1 MINKLENDPLVTGIL
16 KPLIKID
23 PKVAAFNRLM
33 DFLKTGSWSPS
44 VNYIMGE
51 SRNYSLYVNDQRA
64 IPFVGDGFKHVQRV
78 ALWAMRNRADKIK
91 VVALGGS
98 LAESGLYVHGDVSCN
113 AAISRL
119 AAPYLNNNCLLD
131 GDGHFGS
138 RLAPLDGIGAPRYV
152 SVKRSKLAEELLYN
166 DLAIVPLEDNYDGSN
181 KQPKHFLPLI
191 PIVLLNGISGMG
203 VGYSTDILPHKLS
216 DLIDA
221 TVCALK
227 GKPIKTLVPHW
238 EKYDLK
244 IDSLGEGKY
253 ELWGKV
259 EKLDTSRALITE
271 IPPGLEVDDFRKRL
285 IEMEDNDEI
294 LNFVD
299 RSTKN
304 INIEVK
310 FKRGHIGSWDETK
323 LLKFFKLHE
332 KVTERL
338 VVRSWNNLSIT
349 RIETPEEL
357 VKQFVEWRLGWYSNR
372 YQHLLEKTNDELV
385 YWLLIRAMIT
395 SGFMKKL
402 GKFENKAGV
411 ESEVRSVADKAK
423 LAATDIHID
432 RAISLPTYR
441 WTLEFEA
448 EVNAKIVELQND
460 IVEYE
465 DILAKPE
472 RRKAI
477 YLAEVESLKKI
488 KTK

>member
-1 MINKLENDPLVTGIL
+1 MTERLRNDPLITGIL
-16 KPLIKID
+16 KPKIKVD
-23 PKVAAFNRLM
+23 PKVEAFERLKE
-33 DFLKTGSWSPS
+33 FLKTSWTPS
-44 VNYIMGE
+44 VDYIMGE

-78 ALWAMRNRADKIK
+78 ALWAMRNRAEKIK

-152 SVKRSKLAEELLYN
+152 SVKRSKLAEELLYT
-166 DLAIVPLEDNYDGSN
+166 DLACVPLEDNYDGSN

-203 VGYSTDILPHKLS
+203 VGYSTDILPHKLT
-216 DLIDA
+216 DIIDA
-221 TVCALK
+221 TICALK
-227 GKPIKTLVPHW
+227 GKPIKELLPHW
-238 EKYDLK
+238 EKYNLT

-253 ELWGKV
+253 ELWGQV
-259 EKLDTSRALITE
+259 EKLDTSRARITE
-271 IPPGLEVDDFRKRL
+271 IPPGLEVEELRKRL
-285 IEMEDNDEI
+285 IEMEDTDEI
-294 LNFVD
+294 VSFTD

-310 FKRGHIGSWDETK
+310 FKRGTIADWDEKK
-323 LLKFFKLHE
+323 LLRFFKLNE
-332 KVTERL
+332 KLTERL

-357 VKQFVEWRLGWYSNR
+357 VRQFVEWRLGWYVNR
-372 YQHLLEKTNDELV
+372 YEHLLAKTNDELT
-385 YWLLIRAMIT
+385 YWLLVQAMIS
-395 SGFMKKL
+395 SGFMRKL
-402 GKFENKAGV
+402 GKFPNKAAV
-411 ESEVRSVADKAK
+411 ETEVRAVADKSK
-423 LAATDIHID
+423 IDSTDYHID

-448 EVNAKIVELQND
+448 EVSDKIAELRKD
-460 IVEYE
+460 IAEYE

-472 RRKAI
+472 RRKSI
-477 YLAEVESLKKI
+477 YVGEVEALKKL
-488 KTK
+488 KMK